1 MNELLKDG
9 LMILSGIIGG
19 TLFVLIK
26 NYIIK
31 KAKNKLVNG
40 QTITQEPFSLTK
52 FVNGMTTLKS
62 GTSWA
67 KDIHDIFNL
76 RKLIIIGIIIGC
88 IFGYGWY
95 KGHTNQPVQLV
106 IDEAVEFTIPVPHSD
121 LALYKAK
128 HSTELL
134 WINTVTGAT
143 IGKVNVKDIPVL
155 AKKLRPYGIDLR
167 PFVTAGGSLGQ
178 TGTKAEAGLGMQ
190 WFKYFKWHLDSF
202 LTNVGIYPLG
212 VSYSITDNFDILAGA
227 GIGYKG
233 GDKRI
238 YIGGKWKF

>member
-1 MNELLKDG
+1 MTELLKDG
-9 LMILSGIIGG
+9 LMIVSGLIGG
-19 TLFVLIK
+19 YLFIK
-26 NYIIK
+26 IRQK
-31 KAKNKLVNG
+31 VVK
-40 QTITQEPFSLTK
+40 QTKEVVEEK
-52 FVNGMTTLKS
+52 FNLPKFTSGMLNV
-62 GTSWA
+62 TSPVGWA

-143 IGKVNVKDIPVL
+143 IGKVKVKDIPEL